1 MVDAYCPHLGADLAA
16 GGRVVGSCIE
26 CPFHGWRFRGEDG
39 KCTHIPYAGKGEP
52 PPALQRAPGAMAVP
66 KNLIRKGKAAF
77 VRAHPHAAPSF
88 PAAQQLP
95 WDGPVGTQR
104 SDGLSYAKLTWDFHP
119 LFFRNDPALYSD
131 SLYQFNA

>member
-1 MVDAYCPHLGADLAA
+1 
-16 GGRVVGSCIE
+16 
-26 CPFHGWRFRGEDG
+26 
-39 KCTHIPYAGKGEP
+39 
-52 PPALQRAPGAMAVP
+52 MAVP

-95 WDGPVGTQR
+95 WDGPAGTQR

-119 LFFRNDPALYSD
+119 LFFRNDPAIYSD